1 MSFFKPKIN
10 KIRTIL
16 LLKVQNELE
25 IKSKKNEEMKINR
38 VPLKDLNEKYNIN
51 KIKITIKEEQ
61 IMNFNFISPNL
72 NISFLDNLHL
82 KNKLNSDENLINLS
96 MEMEERKTIQEHL
109 SKKKLHKG
117 KTIKKET
124 PLNFAINTKKDK
136 IQIKAIRYLKSY
148 AKNFININLKKNTS
162 LTAPKL
168 NKLHNYNDLMEH
180 SQKKQNKQKKKND
193 NEIKFEENTNTN
205 TRKSQVKIKHSHSFK
220 KKKNNPNDIIINN
233 KNFSKNKIK
242 TSRNKKQFNSTKSN
256 FKLTKENEILLDF
269 YDGEIPKFEE
279 YSNKF
284 NKKEKNNIYLF
295 EFEKPLIQ
303 LHKCPMIKN

>member
-1 MSFFKPKIN
+1 MSFFNKKIN

-109 SKKKLHKG
+109 NKKKLHKG
-117 KTIKKET
+117 KTIIKEK
-124 PLNFAINTKKDK
+124 PLNFTTNTKKDK

-180 SQKKQNKQKKKND
+180 SQKKHNKQKKKNNND
-193 NEIKFEENTNTN
+193 NEIIFEENTN

-233 KNFSKNKIK
+233 KNFSKNKVK
-242 TSRNKKQFNSTKSN
+242 TSRNKKQFYSTKSN
-256 FKLTKENEILLDF
+256 FKLTKENEILIDF
-269 YDGEIPKFEE
+269 YNGNIPEE
-279 YSNKF
+279 YSNKL

-295 EFEKPLIQ
+295 DIEKPLIQ